1 MDVCDVAL
9 SLDVIAFLYPVKNG
23 ASPIVA
29 LEGVGVEEAWT
40 VTVDRDSAGPFP
52 GDTLLVLA
60 EHESLS
66 EIALVEI
73 KVGAVH
79 RYQLW
84 VQHCLGLI
92 LGVFEMVPVY
102 EGALLRRMCV
112 QIKVEI

>member
-1 MDVCDVAL
+1 MTL
-9 SLDVIAFLYPVKNG
+9 SLDVIALLYRVKNS

-52 GDTLLVLA
+52 GDSLLVLA
-60 EHESLS
+60 KHESLS

-73 KVGAVH
+73 KVCAIH

-84 VQHCLGLI
+84 IQHCLGLI
-92 LGVFEMVPVY
+92 LRVFEMVPIY
-102 EGALLRRMCV
+102 EGALLRRMCMQV
-112 QIKVEI
+112 KVEI